1 MAENLFETQYDL
13 TKKSKLQKFYDSYK
27 IVIFSFI
34 FVLVILYGSF
44 GYYLKSKENK
54 KILLSENY
62 LQAKIYLEG
71 GDKNKAINLIK
82 EVIFANDPTYSSL
95 SLFLLMNQNLITDYK
110 ETSDL
115 FDHLLKN
122 NKFSKEVRNLLVYK
136 KALLNSNFMDE
147 SKLLESVRPLLDTK
161 TLWHPHG
168 LILLGDYFVSKGEYI
183 KARKFYQK
191 IFAIKNLE
199 KDFYYHASSQ
209 LALIVNE

>member
-136 KALLNSNFMDE
+136 KALLNSNFVDE
-147 SKLLESVRPLLDTK
+147 SELLESIRPLLNTE

-183 KARKFYQK
+183 KAREFYQK